1 MARLGEVAVGRR
13 YRCCRVLREAAKA
26 KGNCPTGSIII
37 THYRDLQLQRTVAPV
52 QLKRRLL
59 MLDKPASSSACCRKK
74 ESGEN
79 MSRPQRCLAP
89 PKGFYSLSEQ
99 GVCSRKK
106 KGRKAA
112 FVADLRLS
120 EAVEKPAIRWVWPSM
135 AEWCECTSVCFV
147 LTRFRSSEGAA
158 SCA

>member
-1 MARLGEVAVGRR
+1 MAAVRQHRQQSMARLGEVAVGRR

-106 KGRKAA
+106 KAEKRLLLLTCACQRPSRNLLYVGCGR
-112 FVADLRLS
+112 
-120 EAVEKPAIRWVWPSM
+120 IWPS
-135 AEWCECTSVCFV
+135 
-147 LTRFRSSEGAA
+147 GASA
-158 SCA
+158 RRCALY